1 MQQHFEGG
9 SFGPITTVCAVTFIP
24 AQDMITG
31 SPLTGWTGRFFHS
44 ENMTFARWTIA
55 EGAADLHEHQHEQEE
70 VWNVV
75 AGRVA
80 LTVGGTEA
88 IVENTGAAIVPP
100 NTPHSVRVLG
110 PAEVVV
116 TDFPLRKQL
125 PGVS

>member
-1 MQQHFEGG
+1 M
-9 SFGPITTVCAVTFIP
+9 TFIP
-24 AQDMITG
+24 EQDMLSG
-31 SPLTGWTGRFFHS
+31 SPLPGWTGRFFHS
-44 ENMTFARWTIA
+44 DNMTFARWTIA
-55 EGAADLHEHQHEQEE
+55 GGAADLHEHQHEQEE

-80 LTVGGTEA
+80 LVVDGTEG
-88 IVENTGAAIVPP
+88 IVVSGGAAVVPP

-116 TDFPLRKQL
+116 TDFPLREQL